1 MAKQREHLAW
11 SRALQ
16 HLARSGALRSTA
28 FNYWVIW
35 SLARLVTVE
44 AAQISN
50 LTGRESSNLACH
62 IVGGRGGGGCGV
74 SGFIFKPG
82 LTHNCSC
89 QEGDGDIM

>member
-1 MAKQREHLAW
+1 MGGGRAFLFLLWIMAKQREHLAW

-16 HLARSGALRSTA
+16 HLARSGALCSTA

-62 IVGGRGGGGCGV
+62 IVRGGNVEFPV
-74 SGFIFKPG
+74 SY
-82 LTHNCSC
+82 LN
-89 QEGDGDIM
+89 QD